1 MAELLIVDDE
11 LHVVQRLANLVPWA
25 SIGIGRVHTAQSA
38 YEALELLAEHPVDI
52 VLSDIRMPG
61 MTGLDLAERL
71 QAGWPKTRCI
81 LLSGFAEFEYA
92 KEAMVRG
99 TADYLLKPVK
109 DEELLATVERVLRRL
124 QAEWAQVLSQER
136 ALRTLRENLPQ
147 LRGTLLTE
155 LLQGRRY
162 AREGLV
168 NRMRM
173 LELPALLGEPFTLLL
188 VRMEDPFPSYDAHS
202 LALLE
207 YAIANMA
214 EELFAPQFELWPGR
228 DAHGYLVFV
237 LKAADSSYGEGGE
250 SEMLRQLERT
260 AAKLQQAIRT
270 YLKGTVTILLSRWGT
285 FPDELLPVYDNTLTA
300 LRQRIGSEPEL
311 LLTVHGEA
319 ELPLAGV
326 SPIASLYELPTLTQL
341 LEAGQWSALEERT
354 SRIFEEL
361 RRIGTESEEHLLEV
375 FFTVSS
381 AATQLAH
388 KNGRL
393 LSELAGGVYEKLL
406 KGTPYRS
413 FHQLQEWTAD
423 LLVRLQRSS
432 EEEAK
437 DSRKRIIQ
445 QVHQFVE
452 QHLADD
458 VSLQAIASY
467 VYLHPVYVSKIYKLE
482 TGENLSDYVYRV
494 RMDKAA
500 QLLLNSQEKI
510 YEIAARI
517 GYQRAHSFIHVF
529 KKHTGLTPQEYRDK
543 HLSPC

>member
-11 LHVVQRLANLVPWA
+11 SHVVQRLANLVPWA

-61 MTGLDLAERL
+61 MTGLELAERL
-71 QAGWPKTRCI
+71 QAAWPKTRCI

-109 DEELLATVERVLRRL
+109 DEELLAAVERVLQRL

-136 ALRTLRENLPQ
+136 ALRMLRENLPQ

-162 AREGLV
+162 AREGLA
-168 NRMRM
+168 NRLRM

-237 LKAADSSYGEGGE
+237 MKAADSHGEGGE
-250 SEMLRQLERT
+250 PEALRQLERM
-260 AAKLQQAIRT
+260 AAQLQQAIRT

-285 FPDELLPVYDNTLTA
+285 FPDELLPVYDSTLTA

-319 ELPLAGV
+319 EPLTCV
-326 SPIASLYELPTLTQL
+326 PPIASLYELPTLAQL
-341 LEAGQWSALEERT
+341 LEAGQWSALGERT
-354 SRIFEEL
+354 ARIFEEL
-361 RRIGTESEEHLLEV
+361 RCVGTESEEHLLEV

-381 AATQLAH
+381 AAAQLAH
-388 KNGRL
+388 KNGRR
-393 LSELAGGVYEKLL
+393 LSELAGGGYEKLL
-406 KGTPYRS
+406 QGTPYRS
-413 FHQLQEWTAD
+413 FQQLQEWTAD
-423 LLVRLQRSS
+423 LLGRLQRSS
-432 EEEAK
+432 EEEAQ

-452 QHLADD
+452 QHLAED
-458 VSLQAIASY
+458 VSLQAIASH

-543 HLSPC
+543 HLSS